1 MAALRQQPRVASVG
15 TKGASSAGTSF
26 SESLQKGR
34 QGSLF
39 TRRRAGPHGSA
50 TVPDRR
56 KAATITVTT
65 DSRIEKICD
74 LRTGDELAIVI
85 GTESRPPG
93 ISFVTDDDSVH
104 QLGLLSWPK
113 GHVIDAHV
121 HNPLERSIDSTQ
133 EVLFVRSGAVRVDLY
148 GHDQVYQTSRVLTA
162 GDVIF
167 LASGGH
173 GFEILEDADIVEV
186 KQGPYLGEGEK
197 TRFLPRDNPYTRGS
211 DA

>member
-1 MAALRQQPRVASVG
+1 V
-15 TKGASSAGTSF
+15 T
-26 SESLQKGR
+26 
-34 QGSLF
+34 
-39 TRRRAGPHGSA
+39 
-50 TVPDRR
+50 PD
-56 KAATITVTT
+56 T
-65 DSRIEKICD
+65 RIEKISD

-85 GTESRPPG
+85 GSETRPPG
-93 ISFVTDDDSVH
+93 ISFVTDDASVH

-113 GHVIDAHV
+113 GHVIEAHV
-121 HNPLERSIDSTQ
+121 HNPLERTIDSTQ
-133 EVLFVRSGAVRVDLY
+133 EVLFIRSGSVRVDLY
-148 GHDQVYQTSRVLTA
+148 GNDQTYQTSRVLMA